1 MESMETENLRAPIIL
16 TTDPESV
23 PTKIS
28 RATWIGLFIAL
39 FGMLVIRQTVAF
51 FIPGTTFTSAILKEV
66 LIWVSAVT
74 LIVIIRRGERLPLRS
89 IGLGTARWWKSILW
103 GLAIAVVSAV
113 AVGLLAYLTGY
124 GNGPGSSAFEKLPL
138 WLITA
143 IVLRAGIVEELF
155 YRGYAIER
163 LRLVGLGRFWSVAI
177 PLIIFSLGHWTGGVA
192 NILIAFAAALIL
204 TGFYLWHR
212 DLIANMIGHGLVDFA
227 ANVVPK
233 LFS

>member
-23 PTKIS
+23 PTRVS
-28 RATWIGLFIAL
+28 RTTWIGLFISL
-39 FGMLVIRQTVAF
+39 FGMLVIRQVIKFFFPEATFASTVLREA
-51 FIPGTTFTSAILKEV
+51 
-66 LIWVSAVT
+66 LIWVSVVT
-74 LIVIIRRGERLPLRS
+74 LIVIIRRGEHLPLRS

-103 GLAIAVVSAV
+103 GLVIAIVSAV

-124 GNGPGSSAFEKLPL
+124 GHGPGSAAFEKLPL

-143 IVLRAGIVEELF
+143 IMLRAGVVEELF

-177 PLIIFSLGHWTGGVA
+177 PLIIFSLGHWTGGAA

-204 TGFYLWHR
+204 TGFYLWRR
-212 DLIANMIGHGLVDFA
+212 DLVANMIGHGLVDFV